1 MNFKDPI
8 LESANRD
15 FRYLLNQGYP
25 RKGALKFVGDHY
37 LLEEISRNYLYRT
50 VFSNEQAENRK
61 IKLVVLADI
70 KDKIVFIDGYNVL
83 ITLESICGGENRL
96 IVKGDDGVIRDIKAV
111 FGKYKGNKMTK
122 DVLNAVISL
131 LKLYHPLSVRFFYDR
146 QVSLSGEL
154 AKLTQKIMA
163 VHGVQGTAETSENV
177 DFQLVHLSRDV
188 DGIVATS
195 DGIIMDKVDKILDV
209 PSNVSRIIKKKRLKF
224 CI

>member
-1 MNFKDPI
+1 MNYKDPI
-8 LESANRD
+8 LEAANRD

-61 IKLVVLADI
+61 MKLVVLADI
-70 KDKIVFIDGYNVL
+70 MDKIVFIDGYNVL
-83 ITLESICGGENRL
+83 ITLESICGGENGL
-96 IVKGDDGVIRDIKAV
+96 IVKADDGVIRDVKAV

-122 DVLNAVISL
+122 GVLNAVMSL
-131 LKLYHPLSVRFFYDR
+131 LKPYHPLAVRVFYDR

-154 AKLTQKIMA
+154 AKLTQEIMA
-163 VHGVQGTAETSENV
+163 MHGVQGTAETSENV

-188 DGIVATS
+188 EGIVATS
-195 DGIIMDKVDKILDV
+195 DSVIMDKVDMILDI
-209 PSNVSRIIKKKRLKF
+209 PSYVSIINKKTD
-224 CI
+224 